1 MLVAYVTEEIGACGR
16 SGLPVC
22 RLPRMARKS
31 RKAIYVAT
39 VRFRKIFANPADRP
53 LAGMRLMTRIL
64 PRCIID
70 LVIAVVPK
78 AIAKWAEAEMVSE
91 TYEFQDRR
99 KIAGAAPNAAREA
112 ARTAK
117 AEGKAEDVLT
127 VLEERGLAVSG
138 EERDRIV
145 CSVDSH
151 QLDKWLRR
159 AVTVDKASDLFVD

>member
-1 MLVAYVTEEIGACGR
+1 
-16 SGLPVC
+16 
-22 RLPRMARKS
+22 
-31 RKAIYVAT
+31 
-39 VRFRKIFANPADRP
+39 
-53 LAGMRLMTRIL
+53 MTRIL
-64 PRCIID
+64 PRCIVD
-70 LVIAVVPK
+70 LVIAAVPK
-78 AIAKWAEAEMVSE
+78 AMATRAEAEMVSE

-138 EERDRIV
+138 EERDRIIS
-145 CSVDSH
+145 SVDSY

-159 AVTVDKASDLFVD
+159 AVTADKASDLFAD